1 MFKDA
6 SFFEITLFALITT
19 FSFMLYAY
27 VKLGVH
33 DVHESREILS
43 KSVQD
48 YSVENDRFERDHE
61 KSGVLQDDGQNSLN
75 KD

>member
-6 SFFEITLFALITT
+6 SFFEITLFALVTT
-19 FSFMLYAY
+19 LSLMLYAY
-27 VKLGVH
+27 VKLGIH
-33 DVHESREILS
+33 DVHESQEILS

-48 YSVENDRFERDHE
+48 YSFENDRYERQHE
-61 KSGVLQDDGQNSLN
+61 NPSVFQGDGQDSSN